1 MTNHYDRQDAL
12 HAAQRGFRDR
22 LIQLPRSTKQL
33 LMLVADAVG
42 FLGCLALCVW
52 VDLVNPPTF
61 QNLVFL
67 AGATLVAAHLLARSR
82 GFYHSIVRYLGMGL
96 LMAGAQVAI
105 ATAAVVSLFV
115 WTAGMTMHPVK
126 LAVVFG
132 AFCGFYLVGS
142 RYIAQYFLVR
152 NASNI
157 QNVIIYGA
165 GAAGARVAQAMHGN
179 HAFAPVAFVDDD
191 RSMHDKHISG
201 LAVRAREDLEW
212 LIDKYDATHVLL
224 AMPSVSR
231 KERRDVI
238 ESLEPLPVHVQ
249 TVPNIDDLISGKA
262 QVDDIREVDVE
273 DLLSRP
279 PVAPDDSLMQATL
292 LDKSVL
298 VTGAG
303 GSIGSEL
310 CRQILRIRPKTLAL
324 FELSELALYTID
336 KELRS
341 IAKQLGIDCRV
352 VPLLGSVQDEA
363 RVREIMEHFG
373 VDTVYHAAA
382 YKHVPL
388 VEQNIIEGVCNNV
401 LGTLRTARAARES
414 GVETFV
420 LVSTDKAVSPTS
432 IMGASKRFAELV
444 LQALQETANGT
455 RFAMVRFGNVLE
467 SSGSVVPLFR
477 EQIRR
482 GGPVTVTHPEI
493 IRYFMTIPEAAQLVI
508 QAGGMAHG
516 GEVFVLDMGEPVK
529 IRDLATRMI
538 NLMGLTIKDADH
550 PNGDIEISFTGLRP
564 AEKLYEELLI
574 GENVAGTDHPRIM
587 QAREDYLSRDQINP
601 LLDELQLAARTV
613 DRARVR
619 DVLLRAV
626 AEYEPNNGIDD
637 LLWEEAEPAKVPAET
652 GKVVTMDPAA
662 ASRKKTGSSET

>member
-1 MTNHYDRQDAL
+1 MTNHYRATDIPQAL
-12 HAAQRGFRDR
+12 SRTFRDR
-22 LIQLPRSTKQL
+22 LIQLPRTTKQL
-33 LMLVADAVG
+33 LMLIADAVG
-42 FLGCLALCVW
+42 FLGCVGLAAW
-52 VDLVNPPTF
+52 VHLVDTTNSTG
-61 QNLVFL
+61 LVML
-67 AGATLVAAHLLARSR
+67 AGGTMIVAHLLARLL

-96 LMAGAQVAI
+96 LMAGAQVA
-105 ATAAVVSLFV
+105 AGSAVVLAAGAWLS
-115 WTAGMTMHPVK
+115 GMTSMPFR
-126 LAVVFG
+126 LAVVYG
-132 AFCGFYLVGS
+132 AFCGLYLVGS
-142 RYIAQYFLVR
+142 RYVAQYFLVHK
-152 NASNI
+152 SGST

-165 GAAGARVAQAMHGN
+165 GAAGARVVQAMQGN
-179 HAFAPVAFVDDD
+179 HAFTPVAFIDDD
-191 RSMHDKHISG
+191 RTMFDKRICG
-201 LAVRAREDLEW
+201 LPVRAREDLPW
-212 LIDKYDATHVLL
+212 LVQKYDVSHVLL

-231 KERRDVI
+231 RARRDVI

-249 TVPNIDDLISGKA
+249 TVPNIEDLISGKA
-262 QVDDIREVDVE
+262 QVDDIREIDVE

-279 PVAPDDSLMQATL
+279 PVAPDESLMQATL

-310 CRQILRIRPKTLAL
+310 CRQILRIKPRTLVL

-336 KELRS
+336 KELES
-341 IAKQLGIDCRV
+341 LATQMGIDCRI

-363 RVREIMEHFG
+363 RVREIMEHFD
-373 VDTVYHAAA
+373 VETVYHAAA

-401 LGTLRTARAARES
+401 LGTLRTARAARDT

-444 LQALQETANGT
+444 LQALQENANGT

-529 IRDLATRMI
+529 IRDLAARMI
-538 NLMGLTIKDADH
+538 KLMGLTAKDADN

-574 GENVAGTDHPRIM
+574 GENVAGTEHPRIM
-587 QAREDYLSRDQINP
+587 RAREDYLSRDEINP
-601 LLDELQLAARTV
+601 LLDELQLAARAV
-613 DRARVR
+613 DRRQVR
-619 DVLLRAV
+619 DVLMRAV
-626 AEYEPNNGIDD
+626 IEYEPNNGIDD
-637 LLWEEAEPAKVPAET
+637 LLWDESEASEAPADKS
-652 GKVVTMDPAA
+652 KVVNLDPGTTPRP
-662 ASRKKTGSSET
+662 RKG

>member
-1 MTNHYDRQDAL
+1 MTNHYRATDIPQAL
-12 HAAQRGFRDR
+12 SRTFRDR
-22 LIQLPRSTKQL
+22 LIQLPRTTKQL
-33 LMLVADAVG
+33 LMLIADAVG
-42 FLGCLALCVW
+42 FLGCVGLAAW
-52 VDLVNPPTF
+52 VHLVDTTNSTG
-61 QNLVFL
+61 LVML
-67 AGATLVAAHLLARSR
+67 AGGTMIVAHLLARLL

-96 LMAGAQVAI
+96 LMAGAQVA
-105 ATAAVVSLFV
+105 AGSAVVLAAGAWLS
-115 WTAGMTMHPVK
+115 GMTSMPFR
-126 LAVVFG
+126 LAVVYG
-132 AFCGFYLVGS
+132 AFCGLYLVGS
-142 RYIAQYFLVR
+142 RYVAQYFLVHK
-152 NASNI
+152 SGST

-165 GAAGARVAQAMHGN
+165 GAAGARVVQAMQGN
-179 HAFAPVAFVDDD
+179 HAFTPVAFIDDD
-191 RSMHDKHISG
+191 RTMFDKRICG
-201 LAVRAREDLEW
+201 LPVRAREDLPW
-212 LIDKYDATHVLL
+212 LVQKYDVSHVLL

-231 KERRDVI
+231 RARRDVI

-249 TVPNIDDLISGKA
+249 TVPNIEDLISGKA
-262 QVDDIREVDVE
+262 QVDDIREIDVE

-279 PVAPDDSLMQATL
+279 PVAPDESLMQATL

-310 CRQILRIRPKTLAL
+310 CRQILRIRPRILVL

-336 KELRS
+336 KELES
-341 IAKQLGIDCRV
+341 LATQMGIDCRI

-363 RVREIMEHFG
+363 RVREIMEHFD
-373 VDTVYHAAA
+373 VETVYHAAA

-401 LGTLRTARAARES
+401 LGTLRTARAARDT

-444 LQALQETANGT
+444 LQALQENANGT

-477 EQIRR
+477 DQIRR

-529 IRDLATRMI
+529 IRDLAARMI
-538 NLMGLTIKDADH
+538 KLMGLTVKDGDN

-574 GENVAGTDHPRIM
+574 GENVAGTEHPRIM
-587 QAREDYLSRDQINP
+587 RAREDYLSRDEINP
-601 LLDELQLAARTV
+601 LLDELQLAARAV
-613 DRARVR
+613 DRRQVR
-619 DVLLRAV
+619 DVLMRAV
-626 AEYEPNNGIDD
+626 IEYEPNNGIDD
-637 LLWEEAEPAKVPAET
+637 LLWDESEASEAPADKS
-652 GKVVTMDPAA
+652 KVVNLDPGTTPRP
-662 ASRKKTGSSET
+662 RKG

>member
-1 MTNHYDRQDAL
+1 M
-12 HAAQRGFRDR
+12 
-22 LIQLPRSTKQL
+22 LI
-33 LMLVADAVG
+33 ADAVG
-42 FLGCLALCVW
+42 FLGCVGLAAW
-52 VDLVNPPTF
+52 VHLVDTTNSTG
-61 QNLVFL
+61 LVML
-67 AGATLVAAHLLARSR
+67 AGGTLVIAHLLARLL

-96 LMAGAQVAI
+96 LMAGAQVA
-105 ATAAVVSLFV
+105 AGSAVVLAAGAWLS
-115 WTAGMTMHPVK
+115 GMTSMPFR
-126 LAVVFG
+126 LAVVYG
-132 AFCGFYLVGS
+132 AFCGLYLVGS
-142 RYIAQYFLVR
+142 RYVAQYFLVR
-152 NASNI
+152 NPENI

-165 GAAGARVAQAMHGN
+165 GAAGARVVQAMQGN
-179 HAFAPVAFVDDD
+179 HSFAPVAFIDDD
-191 RSMHDKHISG
+191 RTMFDKRISG
-201 LAVRAREDLEW
+201 LLVRTREDLPW
-212 LIDKYDATHVLL
+212 LIDKYDVSHVLL

-231 KERRDVI
+231 RARRDVI

-249 TVPNIDDLISGKA
+249 TVPNIEDLISGKA
-262 QVDDIREVDVE
+262 QVDDIREIDVE

-279 PVAPDDSLMQATL
+279 PVAPDESLMQATL

-310 CRQILRIRPKTLAL
+310 CRQILRIKPRTLVL

-336 KELRS
+336 KELES
-341 IAKQLGIDCRV
+341 LATQMGIDCRI

-363 RVREIMEHFG
+363 RVREIMEHFD
-373 VDTVYHAAA
+373 VETVYHAAA

-401 LGTLRTARAARES
+401 LGTLRTARAARDT

-444 LQALQETANGT
+444 LQALQENANGT

-529 IRDLATRMI
+529 IRDLAARMI
-538 NLMGLTIKDADH
+538 KLMGLTVKDGDN

-574 GENVAGTDHPRIM
+574 GENVAGTEHPRIM
-587 QAREDYLSRDQINP
+587 RAREDYLSRDEINP
-601 LLDELQLAARTV
+601 LLDELQLAARAV
-613 DRARVR
+613 DRRQVR
-619 DVLLRAV
+619 DVLMRAV
-626 AEYEPNNGIDD
+626 IEYEPNNGIDD
-637 LLWEEAEPAKVPAET
+637 LLWDESEASEAPADKS
-652 GKVVTMDPAA
+652 KVVNLDPGTTPRP
-662 ASRKKTGSSET
+662 RKG

>member
-1 MTNHYDRQDAL
+1 
-12 HAAQRGFRDR
+12 
-22 LIQLPRSTKQL
+22 
-33 LMLVADAVG
+33 
-42 FLGCLALCVW
+42 
-52 VDLVNPPTF
+52 
-61 QNLVFL
+61 
-67 AGATLVAAHLLARSR
+67 
-82 GFYHSIVRYLGMGL
+82 
-96 LMAGAQVAI
+96 
-105 ATAAVVSLFV
+105 
-115 WTAGMTMHPVK
+115 
-126 LAVVFG
+126 
-132 AFCGFYLVGS
+132 
-142 RYIAQYFLVR
+142 
-152 NASNI
+152 
-157 QNVIIYGA
+157 
-165 GAAGARVAQAMHGN
+165 
-179 HAFAPVAFVDDD
+179 
-191 RSMHDKHISG
+191 
-201 LAVRAREDLEW
+201 
-212 LIDKYDATHVLL
+212 
-224 AMPSVSR
+224 MPSVSR
-231 KERRDVI
+231 RARRDVI

-249 TVPNIDDLISGKA
+249 TVPNIEDLISGKA
-262 QVDDIREVDVE
+262 QVDDIREIDVE

-279 PVAPDDSLMQATL
+279 PVAPDESLMQATL

-310 CRQILRIRPKTLAL
+310 CRQILRIKPRTLVL

-336 KELRS
+336 KELES
-341 IAKQLGIDCRV
+341 LATQMGIDCRI

-363 RVREIMEHFG
+363 RVREIMEHFD
-373 VDTVYHAAA
+373 VETVYHAAA

-401 LGTLRTARAARES
+401 LGTLRTARAARDT

-444 LQALQETANGT
+444 LQALQENANGT

-529 IRDLATRMI
+529 IRDLAARMI
-538 NLMGLTIKDADH
+538 KLMGLTVKDGDN

-574 GENVAGTDHPRIM
+574 GENVAGTEHPRIM
-587 QAREDYLSRDQINP
+587 RAREDYLSRDEINP
-601 LLDELQLAARTV
+601 LLDELQLAARAV
-613 DRARVR
+613 DRRQVR
-619 DVLLRAV
+619 DVLMRAV
-626 AEYEPNNGIDD
+626 IEYEPNNGIDD
-637 LLWEEAEPAKVPAET
+637 LLWDESEASEAPADKS
-652 GKVVTMDPAA
+652 KVVNLDPGTTPRP
-662 ASRKKTGSSET
+662 RKG

>member
-1 MTNHYDRQDAL
+1 MTNHYDRRDAAS
-12 HAAQRGFRDR
+12 AAQRGFRDQ
-22 LIQLPRSTKQL
+22 LIQLPRTTKQL
-33 LMLVADAVG
+33 LMLIADAVG
-42 FLGCLALCVW
+42 FLGCVALAAWVHLLDTSNPSGLAL
-52 VDLVNPPTF
+52 
-61 QNLVFL
+61 L
-67 AGATLVAAHLLARSR
+67 AAGTLVVAYLLARLL

-96 LMAGAQVAI
+96 LMAGAQVAAGSAI
-105 ATAAVVSLFV
+105 VLAGAAWL
-115 WTAGMTMHPVK
+115 TGMTAMPIR
-126 LAVVFG
+126 LAVVYG
-132 AFCGFYLVGS
+132 AFCGLYLVGS
-142 RYIAQYFLVR
+142 RYVAQYFLVQR
-152 NASNI
+152 SEDI

-165 GAAGARVAQAMHGN
+165 GSAGARVAQAMQGN
-179 HAFAPVAFVDDD
+179 HVFAPVAFVDDD
-191 RSMHDKHISG
+191 RTMFDKRICG
-201 LAVRAREDLEW
+201 LLVRARKDLPW
-212 LIDKYDATHVLL
+212 LIQKYNVSHVLL

-231 KERRDVI
+231 KERREVI
-238 ESLEPLPVHVQ
+238 ENLEPLPVHVQ

-279 PVAPDDSLMQATL
+279 PVAPDESLMQATL

-310 CRQILRIRPKTLAL
+310 CRQILRIRPQTLVL

-341 IAKQLGIDCRV
+341 MAKQLGIDCRI
-352 VPLLGSVQDEA
+352 VPLLGSVQDEG
-363 RVREIMEHFG
+363 RVREVMEHFD

-401 LGTLRTARAARES
+401 LGTLRTARAARDT
-414 GVETFV
+414 GVKTFV

-444 LQALQETANGT
+444 LQALQDSNDST
-455 RFAMVRFGNVLE
+455 RYAMVRFGNVLE

-477 EQIRR
+477 EQIRQ

-529 IRDLATRMI
+529 IRDLATRLI
-538 NLMGLTIKDADH
+538 NLMGLTVKDADN
-550 PNGDIEISFTGLRP
+550 PNGDIEISYTGLRP

-574 GENVAGTDHPRIM
+574 GENVAGTEHPRIM
-587 QAREDYLSRDQINP
+587 RAREDYLSREAINP
-601 LLDELQLAARTV
+601 LLDELQLAARSV
-613 DRARVR
+613 DRRQVR

-626 AEYEPNNGIDD
+626 AEYKPNNGIDD
-637 LLWEEAEPAKVPAET
+637 LLWDEGETTQPPAEKS
-652 GKVVTMDPAA
+652 KVVNLDPGTTPRP
-662 ASRKKTGSSET
+662 RKG

>member
-1 MTNHYDRQDAL
+1 M
-12 HAAQRGFRDR
+12 AAG
-22 LIQLPRSTKQL
+22 
-33 LMLVADAVG
+33 G
-42 FLGCLALCVW
+42 
-52 VDLVNPPTF
+52 
-61 QNLVFL
+61 
-67 AGATLVAAHLLARSR
+67 TLVVAHLLARLL

-96 LMAGAQVAI
+96 LMAGAQVA
-105 ATAAVVSLFV
+105 AGSAVVLAAGAWLS
-115 WTAGMTMHPVK
+115 GMTSMPFR
-126 LAVVFG
+126 LAVVYG
-132 AFCGFYLVGS
+132 AFCGLYLVGS
-142 RYIAQYFLVR
+142 RYVAQYFLVHK
-152 NASNI
+152 SGST

-165 GAAGARVAQAMHGN
+165 GAAGARVVQAMQGN
-179 HAFAPVAFVDDD
+179 HAFTPVAFIDDD
-191 RSMHDKHISG
+191 RTMFDKRICG
-201 LAVRAREDLEW
+201 LPVRAREDLPW
-212 LIDKYDATHVLL
+212 LVQKYDVSHVLL

-231 KERRDVI
+231 RARRDVI

-249 TVPNIDDLISGKA
+249 TVPNIEDLISGKA
-262 QVDDIREVDVE
+262 QVDEIREIDVE

-279 PVAPDDSLMQATL
+279 PVAPDESLMQATV

-310 CRQILRIRPKTLAL
+310 CRQILRIRPRILVL

-336 KELRS
+336 KELES
-341 IAKQLGIDCRV
+341 LATQMGIDCRI

-363 RVREIMEHFG
+363 RVREIMEHFD
-373 VDTVYHAAA
+373 VETVYHAAA

-401 LGTLRTARAARES
+401 LGTLRTARAARDT

-444 LQALQETANGT
+444 LQALQENANGT

-529 IRDLATRMI
+529 IRDLAARMI
-538 NLMGLTIKDADH
+538 KLMGLTVKDGDN

-574 GENVAGTDHPRIM
+574 GENVAGTEHPRIM
-587 QAREDYLSRDQINP
+587 RAREDYLSRDEINP
-601 LLDELQLAARTV
+601 LLDELQLAARAV
-613 DRARVR
+613 DRRQVR
-619 DVLLRAV
+619 DVLMRAV
-626 AEYEPNNGIDD
+626 IEYEPNNGIDD
-637 LLWEEAEPAKVPAET
+637 LLWDESEASEAPADKS
-652 GKVVTMDPAA
+652 KVVNLDPGTTPRP
-662 ASRKKTGSSET
+662 RKG

>member
-1 MTNHYDRQDAL
+1 MTNHYRSPETATVPSRTL
-12 HAAQRGFRDR
+12 RDR
-22 LIQLPRSTKQL
+22 LIQLPRSAKQL
-33 LMLVADAVG
+33 LMLVADAIG
-42 FLGCLALCVW
+42 FLGCVGMAAWVQLLDTSNSTGLAL
-52 VDLVNPPTF
+52 
-61 QNLVFL
+61 L
-67 AGATLVAAHLLARSR
+67 AGGTLLVAHVLARLL
-82 GFYHSIVRYLGMGL
+82 GFYHSVVRYLGMGL
-96 LMAGAQVAI
+96 LMAGARVATGSSI
-105 ATAAVVSLFV
+105 VLAGAAWVSGV
-115 WTAGMTMHPVK
+115 TTMPLR
-126 LAVVFG
+126 LAVVYG
-132 AFCGFYLVGS
+132 AFCGLYLVGS
-142 RYIAQYFLVR
+142 RYVAQYFLVR
-152 NASNI
+152 KPENL

-165 GAAGARVAQAMHGN
+165 GSAGARVAQAMQGN

-191 RSMHDKHISG
+191 RTMFDKHISG
-201 LAVRAREDLEW
+201 LPVRAREDLAW
-212 LIDKYDATHVLL
+212 LIDKYDVSHVLL
-224 AMPSVSR
+224 AMPSISR
-231 KERRDVI
+231 RERREVI

-279 PVAPDDSLMQATL
+279 PVAPDESLMQATL

-310 CRQILRIRPKTLAL
+310 CRQILRIRPKTLVL
-324 FELSELALYTID
+324 FELSEVALYTID
-336 KELRS
+336 KELES
-341 IAKQLGIDCRV
+341 MAKQLGIDCRI
-352 VPLLGSVQDEA
+352 VPLLGSVQEEA
-363 RVREIMEHFG
+363 RVREVLEHFD

-388 VEQNIIEGVCNNV
+388 VEQNLIEGVCNNV
-401 LGTLRTARAARES
+401 LGTLRTARAARDT

-432 IMGASKRFAELV
+432 VMGASKRFAELV
-444 LQALQETANGT
+444 LQALQESADGT
-455 RFAMVRFGNVLE
+455 RFAMVRFGNVLA

-477 EQIRR
+477 EQIRQ

-529 IRDLATRMI
+529 IRDLAARMI
-538 NLMGLTIKDADH
+538 KLMGLTVKDADN

-574 GENVAGTDHPRIM
+574 GENVAGTEHPRIM
-587 QAREDYLSRDQINP
+587 RAREDYLSRDEINP
-601 LLDELQLAARTV
+601 LLDELQLAARSV
-613 DRARVR
+613 DRRQVR

-626 AEYEPNNGIDD
+626 AEYRPNNGIDD
-637 LLWEEAEPAKVPAET
+637 LLWEETEAAVAVVDK
-652 GKVVTMDPAA
+652 GKVVNLDPGTTPRP
-662 ASRKKTGSSET
+662 RKG

>member
-1 MTNHYDRQDAL
+1 MTNHYRATDIPQAL
-12 HAAQRGFRDR
+12 SRTFRDR
-22 LIQLPRSTKQL
+22 LIQLPRTTKQL
-33 LMLVADAVG
+33 LMLIADAVG
-42 FLGCLALCVW
+42 FLGCVGLAAW
-52 VDLVNPPTF
+52 VHLVDTTNSTG
-61 QNLVFL
+61 LVML
-67 AGATLVAAHLLARSR
+67 AGGTMIVAHLLARLL

-96 LMAGAQVAI
+96 LMAGAQVA
-105 ATAAVVSLFV
+105 AGSAVVLAAGAWLS
-115 WTAGMTMHPVK
+115 GMTSMPFR
-126 LAVVFG
+126 LAVVYG
-132 AFCGFYLVGS
+132 AFCGLYLVGS
-142 RYIAQYFLVR
+142 RYVAQYFLVHK
-152 NASNI
+152 SGST

-165 GAAGARVAQAMHGN
+165 GAAGARVVQAMQGN
-179 HAFAPVAFVDDD
+179 HAFTPVAFIDDD
-191 RSMHDKHISG
+191 RTMFDKRICG
-201 LAVRAREDLEW
+201 LPVRAREDLPW
-212 LIDKYDATHVLL
+212 LVQKYDVSHVLL

-231 KERRDVI
+231 RARRDVI

-249 TVPNIDDLISGKA
+249 TVPNIEDLISGKA
-262 QVDDIREVDVE
+262 QVDDIREIDVE

-279 PVAPDDSLMQATL
+279 PVAPDESLMQATL

-310 CRQILRIRPKTLAL
+310 CRQILRIKPRTLVL

-336 KELRS
+336 KELES
-341 IAKQLGIDCRV
+341 LATQMGIDCRI

-363 RVREIMEHFG
+363 RVREIMEHFD
-373 VDTVYHAAA
+373 VETVYHAAA

-401 LGTLRTARAARES
+401 LGTLRTARAARDT

-444 LQALQETANGT
+444 LQALQENANGT

-529 IRDLATRMI
+529 IRDLAARMI
-538 NLMGLTIKDADH
+538 K
-550 PNGDIEISFTGLRP
+550 
-564 AEKLYEELLI
+564 
-574 GENVAGTDHPRIM
+574 
-587 QAREDYLSRDQINP
+587 
-601 LLDELQLAARTV
+601 
-613 DRARVR
+613 
-619 DVLLRAV
+619 
-626 AEYEPNNGIDD
+626 
-637 LLWEEAEPAKVPAET
+637 
-652 GKVVTMDPAA
+652 
-662 ASRKKTGSSET
+662 